1 VTTATHGRRLYGP
14 IVTGLLVVGAIALF
28 AVTRAWATATVR
40 TPGVPTDQ
48 VEASGADAAPVLVAL
63 AIVVIAA
70 ALAVVASGGWVRQI
84 VGLVVATV
92 AAWAAVQALSVDI
105 AGAPMA
111 RALVDSP
118 ANLGAAH
125 PIPNVSAWPV
135 VAGVAFAFAAVL
147 GLVVVLFGRQ
157 WPRMAK
163 RYDRPSEGSSSV
175 APDLAADADDA
186 ELWRALDDGRDPT
199 L

>member
-1 VTTATHGRRLYGP
+1 MTSALRGRHLYGP
-14 IVTGLLVVGAIALF
+14 IVIGLLAVGAIALF
-28 AVTRAWATATVR
+28 AVTRVWATATVR

-63 AIVVIAA
+63 SIVVIAA

-92 AAWAAVQALSVDI
+92 AAWAAVQALSVDV

-111 RALVDSP
+111 RALLDSP

-125 PIPNVSAWPV
+125 PVANVSVWPV
-135 VAGVAFAFAAVL
+135 VAGLAFAVAAVL
-147 GLVVVLFGRQ
+147 GVLVVVFGRQ

-163 RYDRPSEGSSSV
+163 RYDRQSAGSSEAASELV
-175 APDLAADADDA
+175 ADADDA
-186 ELWRALDDGRDPT
+186 DLWRALDDGRDPT

>member
-1 VTTATHGRRLYGP
+1 VTTATHGRRLYGSV
-14 IVTGLLVVGAIALF
+14 VTGLLVVGAIALF

-125 PIPNVSAWPV
+125 PVPNVSAWPV
-135 VAGVAFAFAAVL
+135 VAGVAFAVAAVL
-147 GLVVVLFGRQ
+147 GLAVVLFGRQ

-163 RYDRPSEGSSSV
+163 RYDRPAGGSSSV
-175 APDLAADADDA
+175 ASDLAADADDA

>member
-1 VTTATHGRRLYGP
+1 MHGRRLYGP

-63 AIVVIAA
+63 SIVVIAA

-118 ANLGAAH
+118 ANLGGAH
-125 PIPNVSAWPV
+125 PVPNVSAWPV
-135 VAGVAFAFAAVL
+135 VTGIAFVVAAVL
-147 GLVVVLFGRQ
+147 GLLIVLFGRQ

-163 RYDRPSEGSSSV
+163 RYDRPAAGHSSAAPDV
-175 APDLAADADDA
+175 APDADDA

>member
-1 VTTATHGRRLYGP
+1 VTAAARGKRLYGP
-14 IVTGLLVVGAIALF
+14 IVTGLMAVGAIALF

-40 TPGVPTDQ
+40 TPGIPTDR
-48 VEASGADAAPVLVAL
+48 VEASGADAAPVLIAL
-63 AIVVIAA
+63 SIVVIAA
-70 ALAVVASGGWVRQI
+70 ALAVVASGGWVRQVI
-84 VGLVVATV
+84 GLIVATV

-118 ANLGAAH
+118 ANLGSAH

-135 VAGVAFAFAAVL
+135 VTGIAFTVAAVL

-157 WPRMAK
+157 WPRMGK
-163 RYDRPSEGSSSV
+163 RYDRPSASPSS
-175 APDLAADADDA
+175 AAADLPSEADDA

>member
-1 VTTATHGRRLYGP
+1 VIAATRGRRLYGP

-48 VEASGADAAPVLVAL
+48 VEASGADAAPVLIAL
-63 AIVVIAA
+63 SIVVIAA
-70 ALAVVASGGWVRQI
+70 ALAVVASGGWVRQVI
-84 VGLVVATV
+84 GLVVATV

-125 PIPNVSAWPV
+125 PVPDVSAWPV
-135 VAGVAFAFAAVL
+135 VAGAAFAVAAVL
-147 GLVVVLFGRQ
+147 GLVIVLFGRQ
-157 WPRMAK
+157 WPRMSK
-163 RYDRPSEGSSSV
+163 RYDRTSGEPSPV
-175 APDLAADADDA
+175 TPDIPADADDA